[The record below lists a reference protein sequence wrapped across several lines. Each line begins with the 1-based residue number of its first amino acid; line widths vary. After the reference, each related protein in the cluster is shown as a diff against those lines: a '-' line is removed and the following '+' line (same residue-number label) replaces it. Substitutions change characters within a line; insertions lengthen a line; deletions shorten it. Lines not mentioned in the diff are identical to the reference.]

1 MDSLASHLPK
11 VDDKA
16 LEFDVDIRDGQFNL
30 EGRYFLKLS
39 VQSLEVTDY
48 SNVTIRKGNDPMFIT
63 GFSAD
68 TDTVDQVESSKVSRF
83 QERKFQFRLP
93 QGFCKN
99 DKMHDV
105 YLLVEAYVQPKN
117 GGKSRK
123 VGEGKFAIYPR
134 PNAPRIKAN
143 VDPGENFYHFTDVLS
158 LLRTVSTD
166 SVQMHC
172 GRIRCTY
179 ALREVLPPRPKSPV
193 ITPPPPRQKVTPRR
207 DPIESTP
214 EPTPRPPPAIER
226 TSPWGDNI
234 SLHLPASPTLP
245 PANEGKKFP
254 EGPLLDSDRK
264 TYFTG
269 QTYRHVAKNGKE
281 QVDVIVHGSISLPS
295 TPKGSAP
302 LPYPIIKNLAADK
315 KKMAIGSPGHTTQ
328 RPTHAPSWEELLTV
342 SMTDSDAAED
352 DNPKRVLVIGVADG
366 PTKERLV
373 SYEIPMAYLE
383 PFHQYHLELVK
394 PVQGIK
400 SGVRTFVTVTRKL
413 DHLLKDPASPQY
425 LGLEVMLRA
434 VQVPFKHPLG
444 PLIAVARLVPDYH
457 NYKSDNLLSHPR
469 TAAVS
474 MISVTFPNPHPSS
487 FKVPPR
493 TKHGFPQISLPGRPD
508 TQPLWNHPYL
518 FSDERDKA
526 TMFTPGA
533 ALVLEYYIA
542 TAVFVPSSTSTSYSA
557 MSDQF
562 WKVRSPIGY
571 SAVQIDKDLYSEL
584 VSPRAKH
591 GLRLEGV
598 PIQFLDEILAE
609 YEFRFIKQGEEVE
622 DINGDPPKV
631 GMVLRL
637 ITTPDPETMVS
648 YSDVDNLPT
657 LDLYPDQADT
667 FHRSSPDILKVE
679 EASVHTEGSGGTK
692 KEEEGGENSG
702 DEDTDTLTGRLIP
715 TPPGGGY
722 YMRKQKK
729 RPLSPT
735 VFYQVHSNVEGEP
748 IKDGEMPPHGAVDSV
763 LPDYQYVFVDPQ
775 GKQHAPR
782 GRQPSPTGRVPRPIQ
797 QAPQQ
802 THIPAAYTKY
812 AAPAQSIRPHY
823 RDRLRALPESRQPDL
838 DNASMNVLDH
848 QSKELENYRLAVQKM
863 GQDMVAL
870 QERIRELENNNSQL
884 RRDLANYN
892 DASKLMIESAEL
904 DGLSKPEI
912 MSRYA
917 ALKQTLQSQTN
928 DLNTYKDKV
937 QKIQNELIA
946 KNDEEKKLL
955 KQSQTQSGQAAI
967 IQRMQE
973 RINKYKKMEEACKK
987 QEVVIEKMERLLE
1000 KQNKAKKGD
1009 KSSEANEALLE
1020 ENKRLRSQMD
1030 ELREQLK
1037 TAGNPGDEKEKFAMY
1052 QALERADA
1060 RVLALEK
1067 QLAENSRQWGKER
1080 ADMQIR
1086 LNEAEHGFGRSQGMV
1101 LHDYPNANSYGRSY
1115 PNRYTPPKQRL
1126 SPMPLYR

>member
-30 EGRYFLKLS
+30 EGSYFLKLS

-48 SNVTIRKGNDPMFIT
+48 SMVTIRKGNDPVFTT
-63 GFSAD
+63 GFSAQ
-68 TDTVDQVESSKVSRF
+68 TDTVSQVEASKVSRF
-83 QERKFQFRLP
+83 QEKKFQFRLP

-143 VDPGENFYHFTDVLS
+143 VDPGEDFFHFTDVLS

-193 ITPPPPRQKVTPRR
+193 ITPPPPRVKVTPRR
-207 DPIESTP
+207 DPPERSP
-214 EPTPRPPPAIER
+214 EPTPRQPPGR
-226 TSPWGDNI
+226 TSPWGENI

-254 EGPLLDSDRK
+254 EGPLLDSERK
-264 TYFTG
+264 TFFTG

-295 TPKGSAP
+295 TPKGNPP

-315 KKMAIGSPGHTTQ
+315 KRMAIGSPGHTTL

-342 SMTDSDAAED
+342 SMTDADAAGD
-352 DNPKRVLVIGVADG
+352 VLVIAAADG

-400 SGVRTFVTVTRKL
+400 TGVRTFVTVTRKL
-413 DHLLKDPASPQY
+413 DHLIKDPASPQY
-425 LGLEVMLRA
+425 LGVEVMLRA
-434 VQVPFKHPLG
+434 VQKPFKHPLG
-444 PLIAVARLVPDYH
+444 PLIAVARMVPDYY

-474 MISVTFPNPHPSS
+474 MTSVTFPSPHPAS

-518 FSDERDKA
+518 FCDERDKA
-526 TMFTPGA
+526 TLFTPGA

-542 TAVFVPSSTSTSYSA
+542 TAA

-571 SAVQIDKDLYSEL
+571 SAIQMEKDLYSEL
-584 VSPRAKH
+584 TSPRAKH

-598 PIQFLDEILAE
+598 PIQVFKDVLT
-609 YEFRFIKQGEEVE
+609 GEEVE

-637 ITTPDPETMVS
+637 ITTTDPDTMVS
-648 YSDVDNLPT
+648 YSDIDGLPT
-657 LDLYPDQADT
+657 LDLFPDQSDT
-667 FHRSSPDILKVE
+667 YFRTTPDVLKVE
-679 EASVHTEGSGGTK
+679 GEEGSVHTEGSAVTK
-692 KEEEGGENSG
+692 EQEEGSGEES
-702 DEDTDTLTGRLIP
+702 DEEDTDTITGRLIP

-729 RPLSPT
+729 RPLS
-735 VFYQVHSNVEGEP
+735 P

-782 GRQPSPTGRVPRPIQ
+782 GRQPSPTGRVPRQAPKG
-797 QAPQQ
+797 APQQ
-802 THIPAAYTKY
+802 HNAPAAYAKY
-812 AAPAQSIRPHY
+812 AAPVQSIRPHY
-823 RDRLRALPESRQPDL
+823 RDRLRHLPESRQPDL
-838 DNASMNVLDH
+838 DNASINVLDH

-937 QKIQNELIA
+937 QKIQNDLIA

-955 KQSQTQSGQAAI
+955 KQSQSQSGQAAV
-967 IQRMQE
+967 IQRLQE

-1000 KQNKAKKGD
+1000 KQNKDKSRKGD
-1009 KSSEANEALLE
+1009 KSTEANEALLE

-1030 ELREQLK
+1030 ELRDQLK
-1037 TAGNPGDEKEKFAMY
+1037 TSGNAGDEKEKFAMY

-1101 LHDYPNANSYGRSY
+1101 LHDYPTANSYDPRGRSY
-1115 PNRYTPPKQRL
+1115 PSRYSPKQRL

>member
-1 MDSLASHLPK
+1 MTNMDSLASHLPK
-11 VDDKA
+11 VDNKA

-39 VQSLEVTDY
+39 VQNLEVTDY
-48 SNVTIRKGNDPMFIT
+48 SMVMLRKGNEPMFT
-63 GFSAD
+63 AAFAAE
-68 TDTVDQVESSKVSRF
+68 TDTVSQVEASKVSRF
-83 QERKFQFRLP
+83 QEKKFQFRLP

-105 YLLVEAYVQPKN
+105 HLLVEAFVQPKN

-143 VDPGENFYHFTDVLS
+143 VDPGDDFYHFTDVLS

-172 GRIRCTY
+172 GRIRCTF
-179 ALREVLPPRPKSPV
+179 ALRELLPPRPKTPIV
-193 ITPPPPRQKVTPRR
+193 TPPPPRKKVTPRR
-207 DPIESTP
+207 DPPEPTP
-214 EPTPRPPPAIER
+214 EPTPREPPQS

-234 SLHLPASPTLP
+234 SLHLPSSPTLP
-245 PANEGKKFP
+245 PANEGKKLP
-254 EGPLLDSDRK
+254 EGHLLDSDRK
-264 TYFTG
+264 TFFIG
-269 QTYRHVAKNGKE
+269 QTYRHVAKKGKE

-295 TPKGSAP
+295 TPNGNPP

-315 KKMAIGSPGHTTQ
+315 KKMAIGSPGHTTL
-328 RPTHAPSWEELLTV
+328 RPTHAPSWEEMLTI
-342 SMTDSDAAED
+342 SMTDAESGED
-352 DNPKRVLVIGVADG
+352 VLVIAVADG

-400 SGVRTFVTVTRKL
+400 SGVRTFITITRKL
-413 DHLLKDPASPQY
+413 DHLIKDPASPQY
-425 LGLEVMLRA
+425 LGLEWDLKIEEPVYLQVMLRS
-434 VQVPFKHPLG
+434 VQKPFKHPLG
-444 PLIAVARLVPDYH
+444 PLIAVARMVPDYY

-474 MISVTFPNPHPSS
+474 MTSVTFPSPHPSS

-493 TKHGFPQISLPGRPD
+493 TKHGYPQISLPGRPD

-526 TMFTPGA
+526 TLFTPGA

-542 TAVFVPSSTSTSYSA
+542 TAA

-562 WKVRSPIGY
+562 WKIRSPIGY
-571 SAVQIDKDLYSEL
+571 SSILMDKDIYSEL
-584 VSPRAKH
+584 TSPRAKH

-598 PIQFLDEILAE
+598 PIQ
-609 YEFRFIKQGEEVE
+609 GEEVE
-622 DINGDPPKV
+622 DINGDVPKV

-637 ITTPDPETMVS
+637 ITTTDPDTMVS
-648 YSDVDNLPT
+648 TSDIDALPS
-657 LDLYPDQADT
+657 LDMFPDQST
-667 FHRSSPDILKVE
+667 YFRTTPDILKVE
-679 EASVHTEGSGGTK
+679 GEEGSVHTEGTALTK
-692 KEEEGGENSG
+692 EQEGVG
-702 DEDTDTLTGRLIP
+702 EDTDEEDNDTVTGRLIP

-735 VFYQVHSNVEGEP
+735 VFFQVHTDGAGEP

-782 GRQPSPTGRVPRPIQ
+782 GRQPSPTGRIQ
-797 QAPQQ
+797 RQPPKAAPQQ
-802 THIPAAYTKY
+802 PNVPAAYAKY
-812 AAPAQSIRPHY
+812 AAPAVSLGPHY
-823 RDRLRALPESRQPDL
+823 RDRLRILPEDSRQPDL

-917 ALKQTLQSQTN
+917 ALKQTLQSQTS

-937 QKIQNELIA
+937 QKIQNELIS

-955 KQSQTQSGQAAI
+955 KQSQSQSGQSVI
-967 IQRMQE
+967 IQRLQE
-973 RINKYKKMEEACKK
+973 RITKYKKMEEACKK

-1000 KQNKAKKGD
+1000 KQNKDKSKKGD
-1009 KSSEANEALLE
+1009 RSSEANEALLE
-1020 ENKRLRSQMD
+1020 ENKRLRSQTE
-1030 ELREQLK
+1030 ELREQLR
-1037 TAGNPGDEKEKFAMY
+1037 TAGRGGDEKEKFAMY

-1080 ADMQIR
+1080 ADMQLR

-1101 LHDYPNANSYGRSY
+1101 LHDYPTSNSYERTGRSY
-1115 PNRYTPPKQRL
+1115 PTRYTPKQRL
-1126 SPMPLYR
+1126 SPIPLFR

>member
-1 MDSLASHLPK
+1 MESLASHLPK

-30 EGRYFLKLS
+30 EGSYFLKLS

-48 SNVTIRKGNDPMFIT
+48 SNVTVRKGNEPMFSN
-63 GFSAD
+63 GFSAQ
-68 TDTVDQVESSKVSRF
+68 TDTVSQVESSKVSRF
-83 QERKFQFRLP
+83 QQKKFQFRLP

-105 YLLVEAYVQPKN
+105 YLLVEAFVQPKN

-134 PNAPRIKAN
+134 PNAPRIKAD
-143 VDPGENFYHFTDVLS
+143 VDPGEDFYRFTDVLS

-193 ITPPPPRQKVTPRR
+193 ITPPPPRQEKITPRR
-207 DPIESTP
+207 DPPVSTP
-214 EPTPRPPPAIER
+214 EPTPREQPKR
-226 TSPWGDNI
+226 TSPWGENI
-234 SLHLPASPTLP
+234 SLHLPPSPTLP
-245 PANEGKKFP
+245 PANEGKKLP
-254 EGPLLDSDRK
+254 EGPLLESDRK
-264 TYFTG
+264 TFFVG

-281 QVDVIVHGSISLPS
+281 QVDVIVHGSMSLPS
-295 TPKGSAP
+295 TPSGNPP

-315 KKMAIGSPGHTTQ
+315 KKMAIGSPGHTTLQ
-328 RPTHAPSWEELLTV
+328 PTHAPSWEELLTI
-342 SMTDSDAAED
+342 SMTDAEAAED
-352 DNPKRVLVIGVADG
+352 VLVIAVADG
-366 PTKERLV
+366 PSKERLAH
-373 SYEIPMAYLE
+373 YEIPMAYLE

-400 SGVRTFVTVTRKL
+400 SGVRTFVTITRKL

-425 LGLEVMLRA
+425 LGLEVMLRS
-434 VQVPFKHPLG
+434 VQRPFRNPLG
-444 PLIAVARLVPDYH
+444 PLIAVARMVPDYY

-474 MISVTFPNPHPSS
+474 MTSVTFPSPHPAT
-487 FKVPPR
+487 FKIPPR
-493 TKHGFPQISLPGRPD
+493 TKHGYPQISLPGRPD

-518 FSDERDKA
+518 FCDERDKA
-526 TMFTPGA
+526 TLFTPGA
-533 ALVLEYYIA
+533 ALVIEYYIA
-542 TAVFVPSSTSTSYSA
+542 TAA

-571 SAVQIDKDLYSEL
+571 SAVLMDKDIYSEL
-584 VSPRAKH
+584 MSMRGKH

-598 PIQFLDEILAE
+598 PIQVFKDVLT
-609 YEFRFIKQGEEVE
+609 GEEVE
-622 DINGDPPKV
+622 DINGNPPKV

-637 ITTPDPETMVS
+637 ITTTDPDTMVTN
-648 YSDVDNLPT
+648 SDIDALPT
-657 LDLYPDQADT
+657 LDMFSNPGSTYHRTTPDV
-667 FHRSSPDILKVE
+667 LKVE
-679 EASVHTEGSGGTK
+679 GEEGSVHTEGTA
-692 KEEEGGENSG
+692 KEEEEEEGEES
-702 DEDTDTLTGRLIP
+702 EDDDDADRLTGRLIP

-729 RPLSPT
+729 RPLSPQ
-735 VFYQVHSNVEGEP
+735 VFYQVHTDAQGEP
-748 IKDGEMPPHGAVDSV
+748 IKDGEMPSHGAVDSV

-782 GRQPSPTGRVPRPIQ
+782 GRQPSPTGRVPRPVQ
-797 QAPQQ
+797 KAAPSNA
-802 THIPAAYTKY
+802 PAAYTKY
-812 AAPAQSIRPHY
+812 AAPVQSIRPHY
-823 RDRLRALPESRQPDL
+823 RDRLRVLPDSRQPDL

-937 QKIQNELIA
+937 QKVQNELIA

-955 KQSQTQSGQAAI
+955 KLNQSQSGQSAV
-967 IQRMQE
+967 IQRLEE
-973 RINKYKKMEEACKK
+973 RIRKYKKMEEACKK

-1000 KQNKAKKGD
+1000 KQNKDKSKKGD

-1030 ELREQLK
+1030 ELREQLR
-1037 TAGNPGDEKEKFAMY
+1037 TGAQAGDEKEKFAMY

-1101 LHDYPNANSYGRSY
+1101 LHDYPTASSYEPVGRSY
-1115 PNRYTPPKQRL
+1115 PSRYTPKQRL